1 MQKNDG
7 RKNKKENSAQQ
18 TEMMEWTNT
27 QKFFFII
34 IVFLCFNVLAS
45 IAIDKLSVLQ
55 ANIEE
60 GFEGSI
66 DKTAESKDTDLYTY
80 ITSPQDIYDDFYAN
94 VYDQI
99 TGQVDRTKAKSI
111 LLSNIW
117 KKDSTVDMSEWCVLD
132 AGCGTGHASI
142 ALAEQGAGRV
152 IGLDFSPAM
161 MKYAEMKALPASKLT
176 DEQKSRIEWRTNSLI
191 NASSCSAGEF
201 THIVCFYFTF
211 YYLKDQ
217 EEFFRM
223 MNFWSKPNAKLAV
236 EVVNK
241 HKFDP
246 ILEPASPFIGF
257 SLQKYS
263 KERLKKSKIA
273 FDKFEYEAEFQ
284 LTDPQAEF
292 YETFRFK
299 NNYTRRQKHILLMPD
314 IEKIVAMAKR
324 AGWNYVGYQNLNPLG
339 FEYGYVLCFD
349 KN

>member
-1 MQKNDG
+1 
-7 RKNKKENSAQQ
+7 
-18 TEMMEWTNT
+18 
-27 QKFFFII
+27 
-34 IVFLCFNVLAS
+34 VLAS
-45 IAIDKLSVLQ
+45 IALDKWSVLK

-66 DKTAESKDTDLYTY
+66 EKGTEKQDKDLYTY
-80 ITSPQDIYDDFYAN
+80 ITSPQDIYDEFYAN

-99 TGQVDRTKAKSI
+99 TGQAERTKAKTI
-111 LLSNIW
+111 LLSSIW
-117 KKDSTVDMSEWCVLD
+117 KKGSNEQDMKEWCVLD
-132 AGCGTGHASI
+132 AGCGTGHAT
-142 ALAEQGAGRV
+142 LTFAEQGAGRV

-161 MKYAEMKALPASKLT
+161 IKYAEIKAMPASKLT
-176 DEQKSRIEWRTNSLI
+176 DEQKSHIEWRTNSLI
-191 NASSCSAGEF
+191 NASACSAGEF
-201 THIVCFYFTF
+201 THIICFYFTF

-246 ILEPASPFIGF
+246 ILEPASPFVGF

-263 KERLKKSKIA
+263 KERMKKSKIT
-273 FDKFEYEAEFQ
+273 FDKFEYEAEFD
-284 LTDPQAEF
+284 LMDPKAEF

-299 NNYTRRQKHILLMPD
+299 NNYTRRQKHELIMPD
-314 IEKIVAMAKR
+314 IEKITAMAKR